1 MASETSGTI
10 DGAFF
15 EVRKTGLGGDISVST
30 DTAEAIDVDVTLGG
44 ADISTL
50 TVSGDDGGTTTM
62 EGFFN
67 ENATLGV
74 FALSYTETASSDPDE
89 LGLVVLIKTSD

>member
-15 EVRKTGLGGDISVST
+15 EVRKTGLGGNLDIAT
-30 DTAEAIDVDVTLGG
+30 NTAENLSVDVSLGG
-44 ADISTL
+44 AGISTL
-50 TVSGDDGGTTTM
+50 TVGGEGGGTTTM

-74 FALSYTETASSDPDE
+74 FTLSYAEANEDPDE
-89 LGLVVLIKTSD
+89 LGMVVLVKTGN